1 MTGKLLLSNQ
11 QINKITRDNI
21 KNALMSLM
29 KEKSFKSVTI
39 TELVK
44 KAGVS
49 RTAFY
54 RNYDSKEA
62 ILLEITDNCISTVKK
77 CFSEIRKHID
87 CYDLFLEMFR
97 KFKEAKEEIDL
108 AFKAHLHLDDLL
120 PSENLFIKLLPE
132 KNENQHYGLIGLEG
146 AFKAIIGDW
155 IKNGMK
161 ESEEEMARLCSRIFT
176 SKAYI

>member
-1 MTGKLLLSNQ
+1 MDNKLSLSNQ

-21 KNALMSLM
+21 KDALMSLM

-54 RNYDSKEA
+54 RNYESKEA
-62 ILLEITDNCISTVKK
+62 ILFEITENCISTVKK
-77 CFSEIRKHID
+77 CFSEIKKHID
-87 CYDLFLEMFR
+87 CYDHFLEMFS
-97 KFKEAKEEIDL
+97 KIKEAKEEIDL

-120 PSENLFIKLLPE
+120 PSENLFSKLLSD
-132 KNENQHYGLIGLEG
+132 KNGSDRYGLIGLEG

-161 ESEEEMARLCSRIFT
+161 ESEEEMAHLCTRLFT
-176 SKAYI
+176 NKAYI